1 MKQHDWNSLTDAERQ
16 ALLTRPALADD
27 AALKARVAEIVAEVR
42 RDGDAALRRLT
53 RTIDGIEIDA
63 VEVSKDEIDAAERA
77 LSPAQRNAIRAA
89 AANIEA
95 FHRAQL
101 PADLEVETA
110 PGVRCE
116 RISRPIRR
124 VGLYVPAGTAPL
136 PSTALMLGIPARLA
150 GCGTRILC
158 SPPQRDGRVDAAVLF
173 AARVAGVERVFRVGG
188 AQAIAAMAY
197 GTETVPKVDKIFGPG
212 NTWVTAAK
220 ALVDADPNGAARDFP
235 AGPSEVLVIADDT
248 ANAAF
253 VASDLLSQAEHG
265 VDSQVLLITTSRRL
279 AQAVADEV
287 ERQKAK
293 LSRRDALEGALSHSS
308 IIVVD
313 DLATAV
319 SISNAYAPEHLIL
332 QVQRPRE
339 LLRSVEAA
347 GSVFLGPWAP
357 ESVGDYCSGTN
368 HVLPT
373 YGYARRSSSLGVGD
387 FMRSM
392 TVQEL
397 TEDGL
402 RRIGPIA
409 ETIAALE
416 GLDAHARAV
425 TARLDVI
432 GRSAS

>member
-116 RISRPIRR
+116 RISRPIQR

-158 SPPQRDGRVDAAVLF
+158 SPVQRDGRLDAAVLY
-173 AARVAGVERVFRVGG
+173 AARVSGVGRTFRVGG
-188 AQAIAAMAY
+188 AQAVAAMAY
-197 GTETVPKVDKIFGPG
+197 GTETIPKVDKIFGPG

-220 ALVDADPNGAARDFP
+220 ALVDRDPAGAARDFP
-235 AGPSEVLVIADDT
+235 AGPSEVMVIADDA
-248 ANAAF
+248 ANPGF
-253 VASDLLSQAEHG
+253 VAADLLSQAEHG
-265 VDSQVLLITTSRRL
+265 IDSQ
-279 AQAVADEV
+279 
-287 ERQKAK
+287 
-293 LSRRDALEGALSHSS
+293 
-308 IIVVD
+308 
-313 DLATAV
+313 
-319 SISNAYAPEHLIL
+319 
-332 QVQRPRE
+332 
-339 LLRSVEAA
+339 
-347 GSVFLGPWAP
+347 
-357 ESVGDYCSGTN
+357 
-368 HVLPT
+368 
-373 YGYARRSSSLGVGD
+373 
-387 FMRSM
+387 
-392 TVQEL
+392 
-397 TEDGL
+397 
-402 RRIGPIA
+402 
-409 ETIAALE
+409 
-416 GLDAHARAV
+416 
-425 TARLDVI
+425 
-432 GRSAS
+432 

>member
-150 GCGTRILC
+150 
-158 SPPQRDGRVDAAVLF
+158 
-173 AARVAGVERVFRVGG
+173 
-188 AQAIAAMAY
+188 
-197 GTETVPKVDKIFGPG
+197 
-212 NTWVTAAK
+212 
-220 ALVDADPNGAARDFP
+220 
-235 AGPSEVLVIADDT
+235 
-248 ANAAF
+248 
-253 VASDLLSQAEHG
+253 
-265 VDSQVLLITTSRRL
+265 
-279 AQAVADEV
+279 
-287 ERQKAK
+287 
-293 LSRRDALEGALSHSS
+293 
-308 IIVVD
+308 
-313 DLATAV
+313 
-319 SISNAYAPEHLIL
+319 
-332 QVQRPRE
+332 
-339 LLRSVEAA
+339 
-347 GSVFLGPWAP
+347 
-357 ESVGDYCSGTN
+357 
-368 HVLPT
+368 
-373 YGYARRSSSLGVGD
+373 
-387 FMRSM
+387 
-392 TVQEL
+392 
-397 TEDGL
+397 
-402 RRIGPIA
+402 
-409 ETIAALE
+409 
-416 GLDAHARAV
+416 
-425 TARLDVI
+425 
-432 GRSAS
+432 